1 MDELSTEMEKGHSTK
16 RLLIIFTVIKPEV
29 KRFKAIFLV
38 VHNFLYC
45 VCGSFIYSCV

>member
-38 VHNFLYC
+38 VHKFLCC
-45 VCGSFIYSCV
+45 VCGSLIYSCV